1 VLSADYLTAP
11 VKKIGKIRSV
21 LTMVGGNVVHAAAPF
36 ASLATSLGEASQPAS
51 SLRAKRSN
59 PAAK

>member
-11 VKKIGKIRSV
+11 VKQIGRIKSV
-21 LTMVGGNVVHAAAPF
+21 LTMVGGKVVYAAAPF
-36 ASLATSLGEASQPAS
+36 ENLEGEAPPSAP

-59 PAAK
+59 PEIAK